1 MRLGLFLACAAVA
14 PLLMAASE
22 PVRLQPSSPW
32 VVDYDANSCR
42 LVRKFGQGKNAAKLA
57 FESEAPGEMDMV
69 VIGRPLET
77 NQEEIA
83 VRFLPVSAKSFKGHV
98 NRTADANEPAILWLN
113 PPMVGD
119 EFVDREQERAKQ
131 RAKDPRVRPVAR
143 DLAQVAGEKAERA
156 KFTAAATELALQLSR
171 NREVILETGSLGAA
185 FGKFDECNEAS
196 LRDWG
201 VDPAV
206 EAQIVRPLWAI
217 TPSGWLFASDYPSG
231 LAARGAESVVS
242 VRLLVDAA
250 GRVTKCTPLSHFDE
264 AEFNR
269 VSCARI
275 TERARFAP
283 AELADGTKVPSH
295 YTRRVVFRIGR

>member
-1 MRLGLFLACAAVA
+1 MRLGSFLACAAVA
-14 PLLMAASE
+14 PLLMAASQ

-42 LVRKFGQGKNAAKLA
+42 LVRKFGQGKDETKLA

-77 NQEEIA
+77 YQEEIA
-83 VRFLPVSAKSFKGHV
+83 ARFLPVSAKPLSGRV
-98 NRTADANEPAILWLN
+98 NRTADTHQPAVLWLN
-113 PPMVGD
+113 PPMVSD
-119 EFVDREQERAKQ
+119 EVVNQHEVERQ
-131 RAKDPRVRPVAR
+131 RRPRDPRVRPPAR
-143 DLAQVAGEKAERA
+143 DLAQLAAEKAERVR
-156 KFTAAATELALQLSR
+156 FTAAATELALQPLR
-171 NREVILETGSLGAA
+171 GHEVILETGSLGAA
-185 FGKFDECNEAS
+185 FAKFDECNEDS

-206 EAQIVRPLWAI
+206 EAKIVRPLWA
-217 TPSGWLFASDYPSG
+217 TNPSGWLFASDYPSG
-231 LAARGAESVVS
+231 LAARGAESVVE

-264 AEFNR
+264 PEFNR

-275 TERARFAP
+275 TERARFEP
-283 AELADGTKVPSH
+283 AELADGTKVPS
-295 YTRRVVFRIGR
+295 YFTRRIVFRMGR